1 MAQGFRCLR
10 AAIRATR
17 PHLANIFKKLL
28 DQKTFV
34 CLRLVIG
41 NIFLRET
48 SRIRFGKAGAHPQLA
63 LGIAIAP
70 ETLSFITTFQFKRQ
84 LRFFRFFLRFYL
96 QIPVQFHLLRK
107 CGLLAHTSPTFLK
120 NCWIKKL
127 FILPAA
133 RFLQP
138 IQTIKKKT
146 ANPVFQNQLSSVADV
161 CASPEA
167 QGMDISDD
175 IPNGGVFS
183 RYIAQNLYGR
193 KNFRYNLI
201 SFSKTAAYSFAPINA
216 CISISTSCVGRFSS
230 LMPIQVQHGRLS
242 LKNSE

>member
-1 MAQGFRCLR
+1 MW
-10 AAIRATR
+10 AAR
-17 PHLANIFKKLL
+17 PHLANIFEKLL
-28 DQKTFV
+28 DQK
-34 CLRLVIG
+34 
-41 NIFLRET
+41 IF
-48 SRIRFGKAGAHPQLA
+48 Q
-63 LGIAIAP
+63 
-70 ETLSFITTFQFKRQ
+70 
-84 LRFFRFFLRFYL
+84 
-96 QIPVQFHLLRK
+96 
-107 CGLLAHTSPTFLK
+107 
-120 NCWIKKL
+120 
-127 FILPAA
+127 LPAA

-138 IQTIKKKT
+138 IQIIKKEDSR
-146 ANPVFQNQLSSVADV
+146 PFSQNRLSSVADV

-201 SFSKTAAYSFAPINA
+201 SFSKAAAYSFAPISA
-216 CISISTSCVGRFSS
+216 CISISTSCVGRFNS